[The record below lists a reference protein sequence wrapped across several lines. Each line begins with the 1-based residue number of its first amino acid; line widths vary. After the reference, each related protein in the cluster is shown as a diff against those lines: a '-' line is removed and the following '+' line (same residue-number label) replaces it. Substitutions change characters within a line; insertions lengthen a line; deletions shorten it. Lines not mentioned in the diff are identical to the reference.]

1 MVGKVVGKRR
11 KRPLPDSRIS
21 ESKAS
26 SWNVTMGP
34 ITMPSP
40 ASTHAS
46 ELSNKRNCI
55 SNDWTNLI
63 SYDEQSPLDFSACD
77 EQFIHLDL
85 GQNANLGQMNEHLF
99 VMNTGLPTPSMSP
112 PDMQFLSPSDLEAC
126 TQQNLTDTRHREQTI
141 PAQVTLPCQS
151 ARPHSSQAE
160 DDETVCIKL
169 LAHLKR
175 FSSQP
180 RQPVQS
186 TLSLIYKTN
195 AAIKRLLR
203 SRSIR
208 ADYTCHLLLTSIM
221 LHLASIYEQVLN
233 AQHLPSRSQSK
244 PCPDQEF
251 INECYLGEND
261 QELTSDPT
269 RQDTQLSDSS
279 AFTKS
284 YVHESAVLCCSIGD
298 MLKRKPLNGF
308 QTLGRHESALIEV
321 EIRLKNVLAG
331 LA

>member
-1 MVGKVVGKRR
+1 M
-11 KRPLPDSRIS
+11 PDSRIS
-21 ESKAS
+21 ESKTT

-40 ASTHAS
+40 ASTHVS
-46 ELSNKRNCI
+46 ELSNKRNCM

-63 SYDEQSPLDFSACD
+63 AYDEQSPLDFSACD
-77 EQFIHLDL
+77 EQFLHLDL
-85 GQNANLGQMNEHLF
+85 TQEGNLGQTNDQTF

-126 TQQNLTDTRHREQTI
+126 SQQNLTNTISPEQTV
-141 PAQVTLPCQS
+141 PAHFTMPPHS
-151 ARPHSSQAE
+151 ARPPSSQAE

-195 AAIKRLLR
+195 AAIRRLLR
-203 SRSIR
+203 SRTIR
-208 ADYTCHLLLTSIM
+208 TDYTCHLLLTSVV

-233 AQHLPSRSQSK
+233 TQQSHSHSQSK
-244 PCPDQEF
+244 SYSDQEF
-251 INECYLGEND
+251 INECYLAEND
-261 QELTSDPT
+261 QEPSSDPT
-269 RQDTQLSDSS
+269 RRDTQAADPN
-279 AFTKS
+279 AFVKS
-284 YVHESAVLCCSIGD
+284 YVHESTVLCSSIGD

-321 EIRLKNVLAG
+321 EIRLKGVLSS
-331 LA
+331 LP